1 MLNIKSNL
9 AYLKRNQIEIL
20 KLKKLLITKIKNT
33 ADACNSRFDTSTE
46 RICELENRSEEIFQ
60 IVGKRQ
66 NIGKYFKM
74 KVYNFSTY

>member
-9 AYLKRNQIEIL
+9 AYLKRNQREIL
-20 KLKKLLITKIKNT
+20 KLKKLLIRKIKNT
-33 ADACNSRFDTSTE
+33 ADVCNSRSDRGTE

-66 NIGKYFKM
+66 NI
-74 KVYNFSTY
+74 V

>member
-1 MLNIKSNL
+1 MLSIKSNL
-9 AYLKRNQIEIL
+9 VYLKRNQIEFL

-33 ADACNSRFDTSTE
+33 ADVCNSRFDTGTE